1 MKRFLLVLLIALPA
15 AAWAQGGIGI
25 RLEGGISYSLGDGM
39 ARESAGKPTAVQPQ
53 GSAGVY
59 YNFGRRVRAGMDYS
73 YTRMAREDVN
83 GTLAQLP
90 GGGVEG
96 EVYRDRKTHFHGAS
110 LTGEFNVLPAGIVSL
125 YLGTGAGCLFAQG
138 KTYTIG
144 VSNEVKP
151 GGTGNLIHITGHN
164 VGHNY
169 AAPFIPLTLSLE
181 FRFLPQVAVSLGGG
195 YRFVLAGGRELAP
208 KSQAYGTLGLR
219 FNL

>member
-1 MKRFLLVLLIALPA
+1 MKRILFVLLIAIPA
-15 AAWAQGGIGI
+15 AVWAQGGIGI
-25 RLEGGISYSLGDGM
+25 RLDGGVSYSLGDGM
-39 ARESAGKPTAVQPQ
+39 ASVSAGKLTAVQPQ
-53 GSAGVY
+53 GGAGIY
-59 YNFGRRVRAGMDYS
+59 YNFGRRVRAGVDYS
-73 YTRMAREDVN
+73 YTRMVRENVN
-83 GTLAQLP
+83 GTLTQLP

-96 EVYRDRKTHFHGAS
+96 EVYRDLKTHFHGAS

-125 YLGTGAGCLFAQG
+125 YLGAGAGCLFAQG

-169 AAPFIPLTLSLE
+169 VAPFIPLTLSLE

-195 YRFVLAGGRELAP
+195 YRFVLAGDASLAP